1 MIAEIG
7 TDIPKSINILRNGGL
22 VAIPTE
28 TVYGLAANGL
38 DEIAVASI
46 FAAKNRPFFDP
57 LILHIGNPNMLNQ
70 LVSNVPQNAKKL
82 MDAFWPGPL
91 TFVLPKTTKVPDIV
105 TAGQASVAVR
115 MPNHQ
120 TTLNLLN
127 QIDFPLAAPSANPF
141 GYVSPTS
148 ANHVFDQLGNRIDY
162 ILDGGNC
169 IVGLE
174 STIISFMDE
183 EIPCIL
189 RLGGITKAEI
199 ETIIGHV
206 NENIHQNSN
215 PSAPGQLDQHYSPF
229 CKLRELKNVDVQNLR
244 NSTILFYSPESNI
257 CRQLINQKEIL
268 NYQALYFTENNT
280 ETQAAANLFSILRDL
295 DSKGITDVYFEWAPN
310 EGLGLA
316 INDRLT
322 RAMAKRD

>member
-1 MIAEIG
+1 MTAEIG
-7 TDIPKSINILRNGGL
+7 TDIPKSIEILRNGGL

-38 DEIAVASI
+38 NEIAVASI
-46 FAAKNRPFFDP
+46 FSAKNRPFFDP

-70 LVSNVPQNAKKL
+70 LVSNVPQNAKIL
-82 MDAFWPGPL
+82 MAAFWPGPL
-91 TFVLPKTTKVPDIV
+91 TFVLPKTPIVPDIV
-105 TAGQASVAVR
+105 TAGQESVAVR
-115 MPNHQ
+115 MPNHP

-148 ANHVFDQLGNRIDY
+148 AAHVFDQLGAKINY

-169 IVGLE
+169 TVGLE

-183 EIPCIL
+183 SNPCIL
-189 RLGGITKAEI
+189 RLGGITKIEI
-199 ETIIGHV
+199 ENIIGPV
-206 NENIHQNSN
+206 NEHIHQNSN
-215 PSAPGQLDQHYSPF
+215 PTAPGQLNHHYSPF
-229 CKLRELKNVDVQNLR
+229 CKLKELKNADTEKLQ
-244 NSTILFYSPESNI
+244 NSTIIFYSPESNI
-257 CRQLINQKEIL
+257 HQQLISQKEIL
-268 NYQALYFTENNT
+268 NFQALYFTENNT
-280 ETQAAANLFSILRDL
+280 ETQAASNLFSILRDL
-295 DSKGITDVYFEWAPN
+295 DTKGLSEVYFEWAPN

-316 INDRLT
+316 INDRLK

>member
-7 TDIPKSINILRNGGL
+7 TDIPKSIDILRNGGL

-38 DEIAVASI
+38 NEIAVASI

-162 ILDGGNC
+162 ILNGGNC

-229 CKLRELKNVDVQNLR
+229 CKLRELKNADVQNLQ

-280 ETQAAANLFSILRDL
+280 ESQAAANLFSILRDL

>member
-1 MIAEIG
+1 MISEIG

-162 ILDGGNC
+162 ILNGGNC

-229 CKLRELKNVDVQNLR
+229 CKLRELKNADVQNLQ

-280 ETQAAANLFSILRDL
+280 ESQAAANLFSILRDL